1 MAIKYS
7 ISWAITVY
15 GSNLLG
21 TLMGWCWALLPV
33 FKLQIYLKEIRERLP
48 PPCLPLWIH
57 YDCIPLV
64 HCKLYL
70 DLWLCSTLFSFIP
83 TLFIVLTF
91 ITLTTCP
98 LNIHP
103 LRQNSLY
110 TLGLSRMLGYL
121 LQNSSQQL
129 LQLKYFLVIFVIMS
143 SNQTLM
149 WLVTKIMYTSIA
161 ARNRGKM
168 NVNCQIMA
176 YQWA

>member
-48 PPCLPLWIH
+48 PPCLPH

-64 HCKLYL
+64 HCNLYL
-70 DLWLCSTLFSFIP
+70 DLWLCSNLFSFIP
-83 TLFIVLTF
+83 NSFYQFV
-91 ITLTTCP
+91 TLTTCP
-98 LNIHP
+98 LNVHP

-110 TLGLSRMLGYL
+110 TLGLSKMSGYL
-121 LQNSSQQL
+121 LWNSSQQL
-129 LQLKYFLVIFVIMS
+129 LQLKYFLVISVIMS

-149 WLVTKIMYTSIA
+149 WLVTKIMHTSTA
-161 ARNRGKM
+161 ARNRGKK

-176 YQWA
+176 YQWT